1 MPWSKKTRARQRRL
15 ANRLIQSEALCRGRD
30 AGCPA
35 PPALA
40 FYDFPAEHWKH
51 IRTTNPIESTFAT
64 VRLRTTKTKGC
75 LSRMTALTMVFK
87 LCQSAS
93 KKWRRLDGSH
103 QIADIIQGVK
113 FKDGEKLTERAA

>member
-1 MPWSKKTRARQRRL
+1 MAEKAFDFFLEAYGRQVRSKRW
-15 ANRLIQSEALCRGRD
+15 
-30 AGCPA
+30 PA
-35 PPALA
+35 WPRTGTCCSPSTTSR
-40 FYDFPAEHWKH
+40 PSSWKH

-75 LSRMTALTMVFK
+75 LSRMTALIMVFK

-93 KKWRRLDGSH
+93 KKWRRLDGSPH
-103 QIADIIQGVK
+103 IADIIQGVK

>member
-1 MPWSKKTRARQRRL
+1 MRYS
-15 ANRLIQSEALCRGRD
+15 
-30 AGCPA
+30 
-35 PPALA
+35 
-40 FYDFPAEHWKH
+40 
-51 IRTTNPIESTFAT
+51 TTNPIESTFAT

-103 QIADIIQGVK
+103 QIADIIQVSATRDMSG
-113 FKDGEKLTERAA
+113 LCTR

>member
-1 MPWSKKTRARQRRL
+1 MYILPPSISKKIEGYRW
-15 ANRLIQSEALCRGRD
+15 QSFT
-30 AGCPA
+30 
-35 PPALA
+35 PPAAGKSRRFRGLICHRRSH
-40 FYDFPAEHWKH
+40 PAEHWKH
-51 IRTTNPIESTFAT
+51 FRTTNPIESTFAT

-75 LSRMTALTMVFK
+75 LSRMTALTMDFK

-113 FKDGEKLTERAA
+113 FKDREKLTERAA